1 MHDKLDEKKYNNLE
15 SSKSHHFKCHPPTH
29 SPVHPLLILS
39 LFKMCEMTEY
49 LQNRYQSPLSA
60 RYASEEMNYNFSD
73 MKKFSTWRRLW
84 IILAKGEKELGIDIS
99 DQQIQE
105 MENNYDNID
114 FEIALEEEKKTRHDV
129 MAHVIEFGHKCPN
142 AAKIIHLGATSC
154 YVGDNTDL
162 ICIRDGF
169 DILLPKLARCI
180 SRVAKFA
187 EQYNYLPTL
196 GFTHYV
202 SPFVYLQQS
211 S

>member
-1 MHDKLDEKKYNNLE
+1 
-15 SSKSHHFKCHPPTH
+15 
-29 SPVHPLLILS
+29 
-39 LFKMCEMTEY
+39 MTEMSEF
-49 LQNRYQSPLSA
+49 LQNRYQTPLSA

-84 IILAKGEKELGIDIS
+84 IILAKAEKELGIEIT
-99 DQQIQE
+99 DQQIRE
-105 MENNYDNID
+105 MEDNYDNID
-114 FEIALEEEKKTRHDV
+114 FELALEEEKKTRHDV

-180 SRVAKFA
+180 SRVSKFA

-202 SPFVYLQQS
+202 SLDEQFQLFNVNMLNIFI
-211 S
+211 